1 MPTCS
6 ICLNEVRPTRANPPL
21 RCGHV
26 FHTSCLEAWKERGK
40 NTCPLCRKVFDG
52 SNFKVT
58 VSITNNITAAA
69 NAVVL
74 NEESV
79 LNVLDLFDFNFDVAE
94 LDDLNSLLADLGVG
108 LSDLDASLLD
118 TE

>member
-58 VSITNNITAAA
+58 VSITNNNTAEA

-74 NEESV
+74 NEQSV
-79 LNVLDLFDFNFDVAE
+79 LNVLDIFDFNFDVAE

-108 LSDLDASLLD
+108 LADLDPSLLD

>member
-1 MPTCS
+1 
-6 ICLNEVRPTRANPPL
+6 
-21 RCGHV
+21 
-26 FHTSCLEAWKERGK
+26 
-40 NTCPLCRKVFDG
+40 
-52 SNFKVT
+52 VT

>member
-26 FHTSCLEAWKERGK
+26 FHTSCLEAWKEQGK

-52 SNFKVT
+52 SKFKVT

-74 NEESV
+74 SEQNV
-79 LNVLDLFDFNFDVAE
+79 LNVLDIFDVNFDVEE
-94 LDDLNSLLADLGVG
+94 LLDLESLLADLGMG
-108 LSDLDASLLD
+108 LTDLDPSLLD